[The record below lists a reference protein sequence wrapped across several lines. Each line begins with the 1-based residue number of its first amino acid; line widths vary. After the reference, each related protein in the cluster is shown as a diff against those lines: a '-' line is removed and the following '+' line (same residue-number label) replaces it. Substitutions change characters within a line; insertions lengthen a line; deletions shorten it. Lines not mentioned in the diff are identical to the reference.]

1 GAAQASGGQS
11 IAHADGPDSKACG
24 ALDTWLTLSEWS
36 DGWAKRIDVKAVRV
50 DGKRVK
56 ADVWYTLK
64 DGKVVKA
71 DD

>member
-1 GAAQASGGQS
+1 
-11 IAHADGPDSKACG
+11 
-24 ALDTWLTLSEWS
+24 
-36 DGWAKRIDVKAVRV
+36 VKAVRV